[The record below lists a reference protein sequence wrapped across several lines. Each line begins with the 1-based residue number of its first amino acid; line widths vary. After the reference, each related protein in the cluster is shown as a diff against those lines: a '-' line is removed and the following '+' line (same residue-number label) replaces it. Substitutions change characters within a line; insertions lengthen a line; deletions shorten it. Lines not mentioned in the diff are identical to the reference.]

1 MTFITLYP
9 WLKAL
14 HLAAA
19 LVFASGVLAM
29 AGFLRMMPAVPG
41 DMAVAVIGW
50 DRWVTIP
57 AMLLVWALGL
67 GLASGGGWIGD
78 GWLYAK
84 LGLVL
89 LLSAIHGVQSGQLR
103 RSARGLPTQRWPAM
117 PIIAASL
124 AGIAILAVVKPF

>member
-1 MTFITLYP
+1 MTFATLYP

-14 HLAAA
+14 HVAAA

-29 AGFLRMMPAVPG
+29 AGLLRMMPAVPG
-41 DMAVAVIGW
+41 DMAAVVSRW
-50 DRWVTIP
+50 DRCVTTP
-57 AMLLVWALGL
+57 AMLLVWGL
-67 GLASGGGWIGD
+67 GLALASGGSWVGD

-84 LGLVL
+84 FGLVL

-103 RSARGLPTQRWPAM
+103 RSTRGLPTQRWPAM
-117 PIIAASL
+117 PFIAASL